1 MDQVII
7 DMINQYQCQTDDDY
21 ENALKEILQQVALLG
36 LWRAKFFEHTAFYG
50 GTALRILYHL
60 DRFSEDLDFSLL
72 KPNRNFK
79 LDAYFE
85 AVTTEINAF
94 GFDVS
99 ISEKKKTLDSPIKSA
114 FLKANTQEHLLL
126 IKAPEAVQD
135 RCHGR
140 AELKIKFEIDTN
152 PPEKFDTE
160 TIQLLNP
167 IPHGVR
173 TYTLPGL
180 FAGKV
185 SAVLC
190 RQWQN
195 RVKGRDW
202 YDFLWFIQRAT
213 PLSLMHLEQ
222 RLKASGF
229 CENKE
234 KLTSEKTKILL
245 REKTAQ
251 LDINKAKEDIIKFI
265 KNPSRLEGW
274 SQEVFLTAIDQI
286 QFE

>member
-1 MDQVII
+1 
-7 DMINQYQCQTDDDY
+7 MINQYQCQTDDDY

-50 GTALRILYHL
+50 GTALRVLYHL

-72 KPNRNFK
+72 KPNDDFK
-79 LDAYFE
+79 LDSYLE
-85 AVTTEINAF
+85 AVMTEINAF

-99 ISEKKKTLDSPIKSA
+99 ITEKKKTKDSAIKSA
-114 FLKANTQEHLLL
+114 FLKENTREHLLL
-126 IKAPEAVQD
+126 IKAPDSIAN

-140 AELKIKFEIDTN
+140 SELKIKLEVDTD
-152 PPEKFDTE
+152 PPEQFDTE
-160 TIQLLNP
+160 IIQLLNP
-167 IPHGVR
+167 IPHWVR
-173 TYTLPGL
+173 TYTLPKL

-195 RVKGRDW
+195 RVKGRDY

-213 PLSLMHLEQ
+213 PLSLNHLEQ
-222 RLKASGF
+222 RLRKSQF
-229 CENKE
+229 YEKKE
-234 KLTSEKTKILL
+234 KLTPEKIKELL
-245 REKTAQ
+245 KERIAH
-251 LDINKAKEDIIKFI
+251 LDIERAKEDIVKFI

-274 SQEVFLTAIDQI
+274 SQKAFLTAIDLI
-286 QFE
+286 QFA